1 MRTWMVRAGRGGR
14 FFEDFRE
21 SSIVAIGWAA
31 VGNLSAFN
39 SREELAEAV
48 REAYPSFRDQ
58 AVAMAAG
65 QLFRFAKEFAGSD
78 RVVTYDPGARKYLC
92 GEIIG
97 PYDFQPKAEN
107 EELRNQRKVTWASEF
122 PRDELSETARNTL
135 GALPAV
141 FQVPNVVSS
150 ELWKDDRDG
159 YSDWFGDDLIKSV
172 EVVEL
177 GATTESTDDDIASLA
192 SEAIKDQIARL
203 DWQQMQE
210 LVAGLL
216 RAMGYKTTVSPAGPD
231 RGKDIIASPDG
242 LGFQEPRIVVE
253 VKHRRAERMGA
264 NEIRSFIGGRH
275 PSEKGLYVSTG
286 GFTHEAR
293 LEADRSSIPLTLMD
307 FELLVDSILDHYADF
322 DEVTKQLLP
331 LKRIYWPVRE

>member
-1 MRTWMVRAGRGGR
+1 MKTWMVRAGRGGR
-14 FFEDFRE
+14 YFEEFRD
-21 SSIVAIGWAA
+21 SSVIAIGWVAAGNLVSFNTREEFIAA
-31 VGNLSAFN
+31 VRA
-39 SREELAEAV
+39 
-48 REAYPSFRDQ
+48 AYPAFRDQ

-65 QLFRFAKEFAGSD
+65 QLFRFVREFAEGD

-92 GEIIG
+92 GRIAG
-97 PYDFQPKAEN
+97 PYEFKADE
-107 EELRNQRKVTWASEF
+107 EIDELRNQRRVVWDAEF
-122 PRDELSETARNTL
+122 PRDELSEAAQNTL
-135 GALPAV
+135 GSILTV
-141 FQVPNVVSS
+141 FQIPSLVSE
-150 ELWKDDRDG
+150 ELWREGRRGGIERQGRD
-159 YSDWFGDDLIKSV
+159 I
-172 EVVEL
+172 EVV
-177 GATTESTDDDIASLA
+177 GATTESSDEDISALA
-192 SEAIKDQIARL
+192 SEAIKDRIARL
-203 DWQQMQE
+203 GWQQMQE

-275 PSEKGLYVSTG
+275 PGDKGLYVSTG

-307 FELLVDSILDHYADF
+307 FELLVDSLLDHYSEL
-322 DEVTKQLLP
+322 DEATKQLLP
-331 LKRIYWPVRE
+331 LKRVYWPVSE